1 MSLLLHEYCD
11 DVPAAALLQG
21 GAAAHQERLDQAQ
34 LEEGAARLVVALR
47 QVLAAGAT
55 ALRAAVAAPA
65 VPSIIKT
72 HMNTTQRSA
81 VAISSLQ
88 AAAAGRTLPAVRLW
102 VHGGLGT
109 GQLGF
114 TTAVV
119 RCAAQARGRCCIT
132 ISSQRAHRTAQ
143 PTRSPALLNKRF

>member
-1 MSLLLHEYCD
+1 MSLLLHEYSD

-47 QVLAAGAT
+47 QVLAAGAA

-72 HMNTTQRSA
+72 HVNTTQSGA
-81 VAISSLQ
+81 EAISSLQ
-88 AAAAGRTLPAVRLW
+88 VAAPGRTLSAVRLR
-102 VHGGLGT
+102 VHSGLGT
-109 GQLGF
+109 GQLCF
-114 TTAVV
+114 TAAVFQ
-119 RCAAQARGRCCIT
+119 CAAQTRGHCCILQF
-132 ISSQRAHRTAQ
+132 SALS
-143 PTRSPALLNKRF
+143 ALLSRHAHPRLSNKEY